1 MAKNYVGL
9 TGNDIVKAVRRHNL
23 WMLLSRGF
31 LILFIAVI
39 LTVGMR
45 YLWKSGHYIY
55 LVLAV
60 LVALLLFYMC
70 IEAVGKAAATLK
82 NVSRA
87 RVFRKYGAPDSIAM
101 RISEGEPLLES
112 NKTLLTD
119 SFIMKHGDFESFIPF
134 EDILLIYR
142 KTQIRSCS
150 FQEAYQPARQRFE
163 SDEIILWYVDL
174 FELASLLLCCN
185 FAFTN
190 SHCNERRVQKTAKP
204 ICVQDL
210 AVSMSPGR
218 ARIYIF
224 VEIQF
229 KLSQFISDQHSS
241 THANVD

>member
-55 LVLAV
+55 LVLAI

-87 RVFRKYGAPDSIAM
+87 RVFRKYGSPDSIAM

-142 KTQIRSCS
+142 KTH
-150 FQEAYQPARQRFE
+150 A
-163 SDEIILWYVDL
+163 
-174 FELASLLLCCN
+174 
-185 FAFTN
+185 TN
-190 SHCNERRVQKTAKP
+190 G
-204 ICVQDL
+204 VQDGVYL
-210 AVSMSPGR
+210 VVHDAYGDSFDYPFKLGKKHESEMENAFAVIMQRADR
-218 ARIYIF
+218 ARVGYLK
-224 VEIQF
+224 ENLEYAKQN
-229 KLSQFISDQHSS
+229 
-241 THANVD
+241 AAEPERE

>member
-87 RVFRKYGAPDSIAM
+87 RVFRKYGSPDSIAM

-142 KTQIRSCS
+142 KTH
-150 FQEAYQPARQRFE
+150 A
-163 SDEIILWYVDL
+163 
-174 FELASLLLCCN
+174 
-185 FAFTN
+185 TN
-190 SHCNERRVQKTAKP
+190 G
-204 ICVQDL
+204 VQDGVYL
-210 AVSMSPGR
+210 VVHDAYGDSFDYPFKLGKKHESEMENAFAVIMQRADR
-218 ARIYIF
+218 ARVGYLK
-224 VEIQF
+224 ENLEYAKQN
-229 KLSQFISDQHSS
+229 
-241 THANVD
+241 AAEPERE

>member
-87 RVFRKYGAPDSIAM
+87 RVFRKYGSPDSIAM

-142 KTQIRSCS
+142 KTH
-150 FQEAYQPARQRFE
+150 A
-163 SDEIILWYVDL
+163 
-174 FELASLLLCCN
+174 
-185 FAFTN
+185 TN
-190 SHCNERRVQKTAKP
+190 G
-204 ICVQDL
+204 VQDGVYL
-210 AVSMSPGR
+210 VVHDAYGDSFDYPFKLGKKDESEMENAFAVIMQRADR
-218 ARIYIF
+218 ARVGDLKENLEYAKQNAA
-224 VEIQF
+224 EPERE
-229 KLSQFISDQHSS
+229 
-241 THANVD
+241 

>member
-55 LVLAV
+55 LVLAI

-87 RVFRKYGAPDSIAM
+87 RVFRKYGSADSIAM

-142 KTQIRSCS
+142 KTH
-150 FQEAYQPARQRFE
+150 A
-163 SDEIILWYVDL
+163 
-174 FELASLLLCCN
+174 
-185 FAFTN
+185 TN
-190 SHCNERRVQKTAKP
+190 G
-204 ICVQDL
+204 VQDGVYL
-210 AVSMSPGR
+210 VVHDAYGDSFDYPFKLGKKHESEMENAFAVIMQRADR
-218 ARIYIF
+218 ARVGYLK
-224 VEIQF
+224 ENLEYAKQN
-229 KLSQFISDQHSS
+229 
-241 THANVD
+241 AAEPERE